1 MIVLAVI
8 GGLSLVGGIVT
19 LFFALGRRPSKLDVT
34 EGAAVTSP
42 EFLVSMAGTLG
53 TPLRKGGTVQ
63 LLNNGDAFFPSLL
76 ESIKGAERSINFLV
90 FIWEPG
96 QVSDQVFA
104 ALLER
109 AKAGVEVRLLLDGY
123 GGLKTPDEGIEA
135 LRAAGG
141 KVERFRP
148 PRFGKLTR
156 FHKRT
161 HRRAIVMDGKVAFT
175 GGMAVGDKWLGN
187 ADTEEHWRDTMV
199 KVTGPLAAT
208 LQSAFTGAWAHAAGE
223 ILVGEKFYPTEPPA
237 ADAGGEP
244 VTMHLGVASAPSS
257 DSHPLRVVFTQTFL
271 SARKTLYITTPYFVP
286 DHVVREAV
294 AKRARSGV
302 DVRILLPDE
311 HTDAKPIRH
320 TTHSYMEELMEAGVR
335 IYEYQPTMMHTKH
348 VVVDG
353 RWSVVGSAN
362 MDIRSKELNEEN
374 VLGILDAGFARELE
388 ATFLKDLEK
397 SQEIRLDEWRRRGV
411 FKRFLERTCRLFA
424 EQY

>member
-8 GGLSLVGGIVT
+8 GGLSVAGAIVT

-34 EGAAVTSP
+34 RAAPVDSP
-42 EFLVSMAGTLG
+42 DFLASMAGAMNA
-53 TPLRKGGTVQ
+53 PLRTGGTVHLQ
-63 LLNNGDAFFPSLL
+63 NNGDAFFPSLL
-76 ESIKGAERSINFLV
+76 EEIRNAKTSINFLV

-96 QVSDQVFA
+96 QVSDQVFPALADA
-104 ALLER
+104 AKR
-109 AKAGVEVRLLLDGY
+109 GVEVRLLLDGF
-123 GGLKTPDEGIEA
+123 GGLKAPEEGVKA
-135 LRAAGG
+135 LEAAGG
-141 KVERFRP
+141 KVARFRP
-148 PRFGKLTR
+148 PRFGMLTR

-161 HRRAIVMDGKVAFT
+161 HRRSIVMDGKVAFT

-187 ADTEEHWRDTMV
+187 ADSEEHWRDSMV
-199 KVTGPLAAT
+199 RVTGPLAAT
-208 LQSAFTGAWAHAAGE
+208 VQSAFTGCWAHAAGE
-223 ILVGEKFYPTEPPA
+223 ILVGEKFYPTLPVPA
-237 ADAGGEP
+237 DPVAEP
-244 VTMHLGVASAPSS
+244 VLMHMGVASAPSS
-257 DSHPLRVVFTQTFL
+257 ESHPLRVVFIQTFL
-271 SARKTLYITTPYFVP
+271 SAQKSLYITTPYFVP
-286 DHVVREAV
+286 DQVVREAV

-320 TTHSYMEELMEAGVR
+320 TTHSYLQDLLEAGVR
-335 IYEYQPTMMHTKH
+335 VYEYQPTMMHTKH

-388 ATFLKDLEK
+388 KTFFADLEK
-397 SQEIRLDEWRRRGV
+397 STEIRLQEWKKRGL